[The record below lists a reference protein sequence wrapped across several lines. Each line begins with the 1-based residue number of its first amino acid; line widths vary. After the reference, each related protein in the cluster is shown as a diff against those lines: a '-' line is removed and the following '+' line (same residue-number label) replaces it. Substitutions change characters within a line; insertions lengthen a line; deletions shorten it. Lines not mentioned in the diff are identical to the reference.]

1 MTFEFQANRMKQN
14 NYRIHKAVEVIITH
28 GYGESDFENPGSD
41 SALTSVLGTE
51 FISGVTF
58 PSVSTFESPATAF
71 CTVLSVVAG
80 SGIESTA
87 GGRALLITGD
97 GRRAFPIC

>member
-1 MTFEFQANRMKQN
+1 MTFKIQAHRVKQKN
-14 NYRIHKAVEVIITH
+14 CRIHKAVKVIITY
-28 GYGESDFENPGSD
+28 GYGESDFENPGSE

-51 FISGVTF
+51 FISGIAF
-58 PSVSTFESPATAF
+58 LSVSTFESPPTAF
-71 CTVLSVVAG
+71 CTLSVVAG

-87 GGRALLITGD
+87 AGRALLITGD